1 MVAEFKRQKLIAL
14 ADAAISAAQSELSQA
29 KRNDVPWLIE
39 ECERAIRNFTS
50 IREQARSGTLS
61 VSGGAGLGITRAL
74 SEWGASDALYGAG
87 VALEDFYREQ
97 YNA

>member
-1 MVAEFKRQKLIAL
+1 MVAESRREGLIAL
-14 ADAAISAAQSELSQA
+14 ADAAISAAQRELSLA
-29 KRNDVPWLIE
+29 KQNDVGWLIE
-39 ECERAIRNFTS
+39 ECERAIHNFTS
-50 IREQARSGTLS
+50 IRERARSGTLP

-87 VALEDFYREQ
+87 SELDEFYREQ